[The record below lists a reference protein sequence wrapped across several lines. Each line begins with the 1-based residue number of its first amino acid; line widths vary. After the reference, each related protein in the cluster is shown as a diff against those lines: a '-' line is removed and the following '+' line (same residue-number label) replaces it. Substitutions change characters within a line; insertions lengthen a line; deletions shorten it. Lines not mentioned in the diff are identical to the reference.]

1 MKRTLCI
8 LLCLLSVFVLAV
20 PVLAAGNVGFSILAS
35 SQTLNAG
42 DTVTLTVHAS
52 SSEPAT
58 SYGLML
64 SYDTSVFE
72 LVSGNCSVP
81 GALVNSF
88 QNGFAF
94 MFQQPVAYSGI
105 VGTVTLKV
113 KATAPLGSYTI
124 SGSASANN
132 GGTTVSA
139 YGCSTSVS
147 VVCNHTYSA
156 WTESGDIHQRT
167 CSVCKSMDT
176 AVHSWDGGTVI
187 RQATCQE
194 GGQVKYTCS
203 ECTATKTESTD
214 KSQEHTYGA
223 WSKTDDSI
231 HTHVCSVC
239 QKAESAAHSWDQGT
253 VMKQAN
259 CKEEGQVKYTCTGCA
274 ATKTAVVKK
283 LTTHT
288 YDHGCDVDCNICGVT
303 RSTTHKYS
311 GTWSKDK
318 TNHWHECSVCKDKK
332 DVAAHTP
339 GAEATETKAQTCTV
353 CSYIIMP
360 ALGHKHDYA
369 AAWTTDEK
377 GHWYACPGCQEQGS
391 YAAHDFENACDT
403 DCSICGYTR
412 ETTHK
417 YSDEWTTDSQ
427 SHWRACSGCGLKKDE
442 GAHEPGAGATATSA
456 QICTVCE
463 YEIAPALGE
472 PDIPTEAPVQPT
484 EATVPEQ
491 TPVAENSDFPWWI
504 VIIAFVAAAVCA
516 IVLLKKKK

>member
-223 WSKTDDSI
+223 
-231 HTHVCSVC
+231 
-239 QKAESAAHSWDQGT
+239 
-253 VMKQAN
+253 
-259 CKEEGQVKYTCTGCA
+259 
-274 ATKTAVVKK
+274 
-283 LTTHT
+283 
-288 YDHGCDVDCNICGVT
+288 
-303 RSTTHKYS
+303 
-311 GTWSKDK
+311 
-318 TNHWHECSVCKDKK
+318 
-332 DVAAHTP
+332 
-339 GAEATETKAQTCTV
+339 
-353 CSYIIMP
+353 
-360 ALGHKHDYA
+360 
-369 AAWTTDEK
+369 
-377 GHWYACPGCQEQGS
+377 
-391 YAAHDFENACDT
+391 
-403 DCSICGYTR
+403 
-412 ETTHK
+412 
-417 YSDEWTTDSQ
+417 
-427 SHWRACSGCGLKKDE
+427 
-442 GAHEPGAGATATSA
+442 
-456 QICTVCE
+456 
-463 YEIAPALGE
+463 
-472 PDIPTEAPVQPT
+472 
-484 EATVPEQ
+484 
-491 TPVAENSDFPWWI
+491 
-504 VIIAFVAAAVCA
+504 
-516 IVLLKKKK
+516 